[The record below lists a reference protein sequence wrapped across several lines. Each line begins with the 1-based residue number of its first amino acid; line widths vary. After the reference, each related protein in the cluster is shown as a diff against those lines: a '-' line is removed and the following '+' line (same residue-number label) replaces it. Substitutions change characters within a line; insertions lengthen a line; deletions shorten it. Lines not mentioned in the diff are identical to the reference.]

1 MLKRRLVLV
10 GIFAAAAIFALS
22 FAASGSSAAT
32 TSGPF
37 AFVESV
43 REFFGIVPEE
53 IPAELERKHTT
64 ANQNSFAGRLSPS
77 SVDSITSFG
86 TPFTEN
92 FDGMGSSAT
101 ATLPAG
107 FKIGTDWAT
116 GTTATTLA
124 YGTTGAGAVT
134 GSSGGGTIN
143 WANGITATSTDRSL
157 GFLNSGSFT
166 SPRSIVL
173 KISNNT
179 GATISALDISFDY
192 EKSRSGTRQF
202 DWTFFHG
209 GTSAPATAATAGDQS
224 YPADANNTTISNPP
238 LTTSKT
244 VNLTGLSIANGT
256 DYYLRWTFTGLGGS
270 TNGQGIGIDN
280 FSITATASGAT
291 APVLTTP
298 TATAITTTTATLG
311 ANITSDGGSAVTERG
326 TVWKTT
332 AGVTDTDN
340 PLAEGGTATGVFTQ
354 ARTGFPAGTQIF
366 YKGYAKNTNGTGLS
380 SEASFYTLS
389 NEPTT
394 HAASFTS
401 APFSS
406 TQIDLSFSA
415 ASTITN
421 ASGYIILRRSD
432 GTFPD
437 ATGVVDAVAPGSLS
451 LPVGTTLVTTI
462 SNPATATYSD
472 TGLTTNVTYRYA
484 LIPFGYNGS
493 NSATYNYLTAPT
505 IPTTSAT
512 TASASSLV
520 LPVILSE
527 SPTISSL
534 VNDPGPLTSAGGV
547 SVWQIGV
554 YDGGISGDPDTLPTI
569 VTGLTI
575 GKGAS
580 STVTDFSSAILAAD
594 LFNGGTHLASG
605 VIGPSTVTF
614 SGFNFSVNDNQFASM
629 SIRISLKTSGLTD
642 NQSFQFNLA
651 QSGITTAGAVTS
663 SQIAPFTTFSSQAGQ
678 NKIDVAATKLAFGAQ
693 PVNVGTG
700 AAMTPAPTVYA
711 ADANGN
717 TDTDWATDIAVTATG
732 SVLTGSPVSATPTSG
747 TAAFSGL
754 VFTTAGT
761 GVTLNATSGAL
772 TDATSGTFDVLL
784 VPLPG
789 EIVINQFN
797 PGYAGATDEYIEIV
811 NLTNKTFDLSLLRI
825 DYAAASGNPGSA
837 GGILSGTLQ
846 PYSFWLLSPNPT
858 VNVGQTVNL
867 PADGSFTS
875 GLAGG
880 AGQIALRLVAAPN
893 TKIDGVSYGTITG
906 TNVYGEGTP
915 TASPTSNAGFSRV
928 PDGTDTNSNIDDF
941 QAVANSAIYLRNS
954 TGRIV
959 PNGVSLPAGTYADIS
974 ALDGSSIAGDV
985 TINGRLTLGGV
996 VTTGASTI
1004 TLGCGGSSAG
1014 AGATSYVLGNVRKDF
1029 CATGAFSFPVGENG
1043 YTPVDTT
1050 ITTLT
1055 TNPSSLTVRTYNA
1068 TLGTFDPAQ
1077 AMTRNWDITE
1087 TGDLEATLSFT
1098 YLAGDV
1104 AGDEADY
1111 RVWRLETDAHLQ
1123 TNLCPGAPCVDTV
1136 NHVIGPVTGVTQFS
1150 RWTGA
1155 GPLAPT
1161 AAAVSVAGRVTT
1173 ADGRG
1178 IRNAVMT
1185 ISGNGLAQ
1193 PIRTITGL
1201 FGYYN
1206 FDGLNAGETYVL
1218 TVNSKSF
1225 AFQVP
1230 SRVINL
1236 NDNVTDADF
1245 IANP

>member
-1 MLKRRLVLV
+1 MLKRPFVLV
-10 GIFAAAAIFALS
+10 GIFAAAAISALS

-43 REFFGIVPEE
+43 REFFGVAPSNSDLSVAPKNLSIRAANDAMLAPSSIAVPMASQPGLTYTEGFAD
-53 IPAELERKHTT
+53 I
-64 ANQNSFAGRLSPS
+64 ANWTNNFAGGLGASAFG
-77 SVDSITSFG
+77 SVAV
-86 TPFTEN
+86 N
-92 FDGMGSSAT
+92 
-101 ATLPAG
+101 
-107 FKIGTDWAT
+107 AT
-116 GTTATTLA
+116 GTIPDGVKTTVSSSTFTTGTSGGVQKGTGNIVMLSTGATDNTNSTAFDFFVDFTGVNAGSVSFDWAEINNSTGDRKSSLRVFTSIDGTTFTELPSA
-124 YGTTGAGAVT
+124 AVLNVTNNVASSGSISSVALPTNFNNSSTARLRFYEYNASGGTTGSRAKIAIDNLTVT
-134 GSSGGGTIN
+134 ATSSGG
-143 WANGITATSTDRSL
+143 
-157 GFLNSGSFT
+157 SG
-166 SPRSIVL
+166 
-173 KISNNT
+173 
-179 GATISALDISFDY
+179 
-192 EKSRSGTRQF
+192 
-202 DWTFFHG
+202 
-209 GTSAPATAATAGDQS
+209 
-224 YPADANNTTISNPP
+224 
-238 LTTSKT
+238 
-244 VNLTGLSIANGT
+244 
-256 DYYLRWTFTGLGGS
+256 
-270 TNGQGIGIDN
+270 
-280 FSITATASGAT
+280 
-291 APVLTTP
+291 
-298 TATAITTTTATLG
+298 
-311 ANITSDGGSAVTERG
+311 
-326 TVWKTT
+326 
-332 AGVTDTDN
+332 
-340 PLAEGGTATGVFTQ
+340 
-354 ARTGFPAGTQIF
+354 
-366 YKGYAKNTNGTGLS
+366 
-380 SEASFYTLS
+380 
-389 NEPTT
+389 
-394 HAASFTS
+394 
-401 APFSS
+401 
-406 TQIDLSFSA
+406 
-415 ASTITN
+415 
-421 ASGYIILRRSD
+421 
-432 GTFPD
+432 
-437 ATGVVDAVAPGSLS
+437 
-451 LPVGTTLVTTI
+451 
-462 SNPATATYSD
+462 
-472 TGLTTNVTYRYA
+472 
-484 LIPFGYNGS
+484 
-493 NSATYNYLTAPT
+493 
-505 IPTTSAT
+505 
-512 TASASSLV
+512 SSLV

-717 TDTDWATDIAVTATG
+717 TDTDWATDIAVTASG

-797 PGYAGATDEYIEIV
+797 PAYGAASDEYIEIV

-825 DYAAASGNPGSA
+825 SYASASGSA
-837 GGILSGTLQ
+837 GGAGGVLSGTLQ

-906 TNVYGEGTP
+906 TNVYGEGSSTS
-915 TASPTSNAGFSRV
+915 SPTSNAGLSRV
-928 PDGTDTNSNIDDF
+928 PDGHDTNSNVDDF

-959 PNGVSLPAGTYADIS
+959 PTGVSLPAGTYADIS
-974 ALDGSSIAGDV
+974 ALTGSIVSGDV

-996 VTTGASTI
+996 VTTGANTI
-1004 TLGCGGSSAG
+1004 TLGCGGSAAG

-1161 AAAVSVAGRVTT
+1161 AAAVSVAGRVLT

-1185 ISGNGLAQ
+1185 ISGNGLAR
-1193 PIRTITGL
+1193 PLRTITGP

-1206 FDGLNAGETYVL
+1206 FEGLNAGETYVL

-1245 IANP
+1245 TANP

>member
-10 GIFAAAAIFALS
+10 GIFAAAAISALS

-43 REFFGIVPEE
+43 REFFGGTPTENDDKIETMQANIADDLRPYTPLAAVSLTTLGSPYTQDFNTLA
-53 IPAELERKHTT
+53 ISGTSSTLPGGWELSESGTGANTT
-64 ANQNSFAGRLSPS
+64 YTAGTGSGTAG
-77 SVDSITSFG
+77 DTYSFG
-86 TPFTEN
+86 
-92 FDGMGSSAT
+92 SA
-101 ATLPAG
+101 
-107 FKIGTDWAT
+107 
-116 GTTATTLA
+116 
-124 YGTTGAGAVT
+124 
-134 GSSGGGTIN
+134 S
-143 WANGITATSTDRSL
+143 STDRAFGGL
-157 GFLNSGSFT
+157 QSGSVIPTIGASFT
-166 SPRSIVL
+166 
-173 KISNNT
+173 NNT
-179 GATISALDISFDY
+179 GSTITSLAVAYTGEEWRLGATGRVDRLDFQYSTDATSLSTGTWTDANTLDFTAPVTGLTVGALDGNAAANRTSIS
-192 EKSRSGTRQF
+192 SS
-202 DWTFFHG
+202 
-209 GTSAPATAATAGDQS
+209 
-224 YPADANNTTISNPP
+224 I
-238 LTTSKT
+238 
-244 VNLTGLSIANGT
+244 TGLSIPNGST
-256 DYYLRWTFTGLGGS
+256 IWIRWTDFNATGADDGLAV
-270 TNGQGIGIDN
+270 DD
-280 FSITATASGAT
+280 FS
-291 APVLTTP
+291 LTP
-298 TATAITTTTATLG
+298 
-311 ANITSDGGSAVTERG
+311 SGSAG
-326 TVWKTT
+326 
-332 AGVTDTDN
+332 
-340 PLAEGGTATGVFTQ
+340 
-354 ARTGFPAGTQIF
+354 
-366 YKGYAKNTNGTGLS
+366 
-380 SEASFYTLS
+380 
-389 NEPTT
+389 
-394 HAASFTS
+394 
-401 APFSS
+401 
-406 TQIDLSFSA
+406 
-415 ASTITN
+415 
-421 ASGYIILRRSD
+421 SG
-432 GTFPD
+432 
-437 ATGVVDAVAPGSLS
+437 
-451 LPVGTTLVTTI
+451 
-462 SNPATATYSD
+462 
-472 TGLTTNVTYRYA
+472 
-484 LIPFGYNGS
+484 
-493 NSATYNYLTAPT
+493 
-505 IPTTSAT
+505 
-512 TASASSLV
+512 SSLV

-663 SQIAPFTTFSSQAGQ
+663 SQIAPFSTFSSQAGQ

-797 PGYAGATDEYIEIV
+797 PAYGAASDEYIEIV

-825 DYAAASGNPGSA
+825 SYASASGSA
-837 GGILSGTLQ
+837 GGAGGVLSGTLQ

-906 TNVYGEGTP
+906 TNVYGEGSSTS
-915 TASPTSNAGFSRV
+915 SPTSNAGLSRV
-928 PDGTDTNSNIDDF
+928 PDGHDTNSNVDDF

-959 PNGVSLPAGTYADIS
+959 PTGVSLPAGTYADIS
-974 ALDGSSIAGDV
+974 ALTGSSVSGDV

-996 VTTGASTI
+996 VTTGANTI
-1004 TLGCGGSSAG
+1004 MLGCGGSSAG

-1055 TNPSSLTVRTYNA
+1055 ANPSSLTVRTYNA

-1178 IRNAVMT
+1178 IRNAVLT

-1193 PIRTITGL
+1193 PLRTITGP

-1206 FDGLNAGETYVL
+1206 FGGLNAGETYVL

-1245 IANP
+1245 TANP